1 MRLEA
6 VHLEGLVK
14 WRSLV
19 DDHCRRMARATKPLV
34 AGVHDE
40 DACHKWES
48 KCVNPSLGHTLER
61 VAPVGW
67 GRDVLGFCRA
77 PLHIRDVYLA
87 EMQLAAEKLTRDTD
101 QER

>member
-1 MRLEA
+1 M
-6 VHLEGLVK
+6 EGLIK
-14 WRSLV
+14 GYGLV
-19 DDHCRRMARATKPLV
+19 DDRYGRMAGATKPLV
-34 AGVHDE
+34 AGVHDK
-40 DACHKWES
+40 DACHKWKS

-61 VAPVGW
+61 VAPLGW